1 MATKYAL
8 EAFSDAL
15 RMETKQF
22 GIDVSIIEPGGI
34 KTNGGII
41 AADHLHKSS
50 QGTVYEQE
58 ADRTAKH

>member
-22 GIDVSIIEPGGI
+22 GIDVSIIEQNQRG
-34 KTNGGII
+34 NYC
-41 AADHLHKSS
+41 S
-50 QGTVYEQE
+50 
-58 ADRTAKH
+58 